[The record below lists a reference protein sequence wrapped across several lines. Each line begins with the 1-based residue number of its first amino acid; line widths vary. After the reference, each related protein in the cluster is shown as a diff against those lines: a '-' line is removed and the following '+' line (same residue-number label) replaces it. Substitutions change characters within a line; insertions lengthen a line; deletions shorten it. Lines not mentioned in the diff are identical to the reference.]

1 MDSAPAHDTQA
12 IAAEILTRA
21 REFGADLAGLAAV
34 SELKRSPSALF
45 LEYLAAADDPA
56 LADFRS
62 KRLPAGP
69 VSWPE
74 EAMTVLVIGIHHPDN
89 RPEMDWWFGAADP
102 PGNRTLT
109 RIIKNLCSW
118 ISEQYRIDVFHLP
131 YDIGK
136 GAIHLKDAAVLS
148 GLGCIGKNNM
158 LVTPE
163 FGPRIRLRALTMA
176 ADLPTT
182 GKIEFD
188 PCTGCDQGC
197 IKACPQQALSTKIS
211 CASVSQDCLP
221 GRDGNYSRQLCNI
234 QMEIDEHRA
243 QEQSIEGFEAPVKLI
258 KYCRHCELSC
268 SVGRSTVKEPVG

>member
-1 MDSAPAHDTQA
+1 MDPASAHDTQT
-12 IAAEILTRA
+12 IAAEILTKA
-21 REFGADLAGLAAV
+21 REFEADLAGLAAV

-45 LEYLAAADDPA
+45 LEYLAAANDPA

-74 EAMTVLVIGIHHPDN
+74 GAKTVLVIGIQHPDN

-102 PGNRTLT
+102 PGNRALT

-118 ISEQYRIDVFHLP
+118 ISEQYRIDVYHLP

-136 GAIHLKDAAVLS
+136 GAIHLKEAA
-148 GLGCIGKNNM
+148 GGAGRCGRGKNNM
-158 LVTPE
+158 LITPE
-163 FGPRIRLRALTMA
+163 FGPRIRLRALTLA
-176 ADLPTT
+176 VDLPTA

-188 PCTGCDQGC
+188 PCTGCDQEC
-197 IKACPQQALSTKIS
+197 IKACPQQALSTKNS

-234 QMEIDEHRA
+234 QMEIDEQRA
-243 QEQSIEGFEAPVKLI
+243 REQSMEGFEASVKPI
-258 KYCRHCELSC
+258 KYCRLCEVSC